1 MDIFTL
7 FTIQTFIIRVFKQ
20 MSIGINFTTYIKK
33 TNTNIKMQH
42 SQPWSLDA
50 VCLLN
55 IVIYIYIDTLT
66 EKHQDEPAY
75 VNTW

>member
-1 MDIFTL
+1 
-7 FTIQTFIIRVFKQ
+7 

-42 SQPWSLDA
+42 RQPWSLDA